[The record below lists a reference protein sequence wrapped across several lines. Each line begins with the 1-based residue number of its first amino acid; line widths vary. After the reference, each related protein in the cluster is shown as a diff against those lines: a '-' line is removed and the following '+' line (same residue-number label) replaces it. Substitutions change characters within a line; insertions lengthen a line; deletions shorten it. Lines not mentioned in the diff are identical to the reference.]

1 VKAVSSKAQV
11 PPLLHNAA
19 LIFLKFSFRPR
30 SNLNLRSLVYGLLAQ

>member
-19 LIFLKFSFRPR
+19 LGARVAIMRPWFS
-30 SNLNLRSLVYGLLAQ
+30 